1 MSVQCKKK
9 VVIAGGGTGGHLYP
23 GIALAKA
30 LMGKDMKI
38 KVSFVGTQ
46 KGIEAKVLPR
56 EGFELKTILSAGLLG
71 KKCLSRWIS
80 WIKLPISTAQSMCF
94 LINKRPSL
102 VVGVGGYASGPLV
115 LSAWLLRVPILI
127 HEQNSFPGITNKWLG
142 KIADKVAVSFEESAK
157 FFPRDKVAVTGN
169 MIREEF
175 CQPREKFPKTSQG
188 LFRFLVLGGSQ
199 GAHSINIS
207 MMEALQSLASKK
219 KNIYITHQTGESDYE
234 MVKRKYENSGLSHDV
249 RPFIDDVAEQYRK
262 ASLVICRA
270 GATTLAEVTACGKV
284 SILIPYPHA
293 AHNHQEKNARVL
305 DAANAGELV
314 LDKELSG
321 ERIAQSII
329 SAMENPQRIQE
340 MEDNSYQL
348 GKRDATEK
356 VRAICMD
363 LLKDANQKSGQ
374 TGKAEGNY
382 VLSCF

>member
-1 MSVQCKKK
+1 MQKR

-30 LMGKDMKI
+30 LMRQGMDI

-46 KGIEAKVLPR
+46 KGIEARVLPR

-71 KKCLSRWIS
+71 KKHLSS
-80 WIKLPISTAQSMCF
+80 WLSWVKLPLGTAQSMCF

-102 VVGVGGYASGPLV
+102 VVGVGGYVSGPLV
-115 LSAWLLRVPILI
+115 LSAWLLRIPILI
-127 HEQNSFPGITNKWLG
+127 HEQNSFPGLTNKWLG
-142 KIADKVAVSFEESAK
+142 RIADKVAVSFKESSK
-157 FFPRDKVAVTGN
+157 FFPRDKVEVTGN

-175 CQPREKFPKTSQG
+175 CQPREEFPKDPQE
-188 LFRFLVLGGSQ
+188 LFRLLVLGGSQ
-199 GAHSINIS
+199 GAHSINVS
-207 MMEALQSLASKK
+207 MMEALNSLTSKK
-219 KNIYITHQTGESDYE
+219 GNIHITHQTGESDHE
-234 MVKRKYENSGLSHDV
+234 MVQRAYQNSGLSHDV

-284 SILIPYPHA
+284 SVLIPYPHA
-293 AHNHQEKNARVL
+293 AHNHQEKNARLL

-321 ERIAQSII
+321 ERIAQSILR
-329 SAMENPQRIQE
+329 AMEDPQRMQE

-356 VRAICMD
+356 VGAICMD
-363 LLKDANQKSGQ
+363 LLKDVNQKSGR
-374 TGKAEGNY
+374 TGKTEGNY

>member
-1 MSVQCKKK
+1 M
-9 VVIAGGGTGGHLYP
+9 
-23 GIALAKA
+23 
-30 LMGKDMKI
+30 DI

-46 KGIEAKVLPR
+46 KGIEARVLPR

-71 KKCLSRWIS
+71 KKGLRRWIS
-80 WIKLPISTAQSMCF
+80 WIKLPIGIAQSMCF

-127 HEQNSFPGITNKWLG
+127 HEQNSFPGFTNKWLG
-142 KIADKVAVSFEESAK
+142 RIADKVAVSFKESSK
-157 FFPRDKVAVTGN
+157 FFPRDKVEVTGN

-175 CQPREKFPKTSQG
+175 CQPREEFPKISQG
-188 LFRFLVLGGSQ
+188 LFRLLVLGGSQ
-199 GAHSINIS
+199 GAHSINVS
-207 MMEALQSLASKK
+207 MMEALQSLTSKK
-219 KNIYITHQTGESDYE
+219 GNIHITHQTGESDHQ
-234 MVKRKYENSGLSHDV
+234 MVQRAYENSGLSHDV
-249 RPFIDDVAEQYRK
+249 RPFIDDVAKQYRK

-293 AHNHQEKNARVL
+293 AHNHQEKNARLL

-321 ERIAQSII
+321 QRIAQSILR
-329 SAMENPQRIQE
+329 AMEDPQRMQE

-348 GKRDATEK
+348 GERDATEK
-356 VRAICMD
+356 VGAICID
-363 LLKDANQKSGQ
+363 LLKDGNEKSGR
-374 TGKAEGNY
+374 TGKTEGNY
-382 VLSCF
+382 ALSCF

>member
-1 MSVQCKKK
+1 MQIR

-30 LMGKDMKI
+30 LMRHDMDI

-71 KKCLSRWIS
+71 KKRLARWMS
-80 WIKLPISTAQSMCF
+80 WVKLPIGTAQSMCF

-127 HEQNSFPGITNKWLG
+127 HEQNSFPGLTNKWLG
-142 KIADKVAVSFEESAK
+142 KIADKVAVSFKESAK
-157 FFPRDKVAVTGN
+157 FFPRDKVTVTGN

-175 CQPREKFPKTSQG
+175 CQPREEFPKAQQG
-188 LFRFLVLGGSQ
+188 LFRVLVLGGSQ
-199 GAHSINIS
+199 GAHSINVS
-207 MMEALQSLASKK
+207 MVEALQSLASKK
-219 KNIYITHQTGESDYE
+219 GNIHITHQTGESDHE
-234 MVKRKYENSGLSHDV
+234 MVKREYENSGLSHDV

-284 SILIPYPHA
+284 SVLIPYPHA

-321 ERIAQSII
+321 ERIAQSIVR
-329 SAMENPQRIQE
+329 AMEDPKRIQE

-348 GKRDATEK
+348 GNRDATEK

-363 LLKDANQKSGQ
+363 LLKDANKKSGS
-374 TGKAEGNY
+374 TGKTEGNY